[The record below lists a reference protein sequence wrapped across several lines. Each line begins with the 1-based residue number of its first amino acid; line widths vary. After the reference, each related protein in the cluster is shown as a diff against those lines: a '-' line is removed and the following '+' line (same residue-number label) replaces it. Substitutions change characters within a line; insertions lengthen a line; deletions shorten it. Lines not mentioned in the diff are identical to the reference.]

1 MRRFLLVLFLTPI
14 LAFAQEDN
22 ETASA
27 SLSEQ
32 INEFISIDGSANE
45 GLDVSDF
52 IRKFDQQ
59 QVEKNSI
66 KFCRILFNKTS
77 REFFRRY
84 TQEASFGEMLSKGN
98 YNCLTGTALYAL
110 LLDHFAIPYTIIETN
125 YHIFLMASTKD
136 GNVLFEATDPLNGFI
151 DNPSDIEKRIQQY
164 KLNSVQR
171 VASDTRKYY
180 AYNFS
185 LYKPVNLS
193 EIKGLLHYNLSIEAY
208 NGKHFEPAINHLEQA
223 TALYNSPRTYEF
235 STVMLLAVMESDI
248 EIALK
253 QTYIKRIQNIRK
265 KQLHAVASRNYTH

>member
-1 MRRFLLVLFLTPI
+1 MRGFLLVLFLTPV
-14 LAFAQEDN
+14 LGFAQGNN
-22 ETASA
+22 ETAGA
-27 SLSEQ
+27 SLSER
-32 INEFISIDGSANE
+32 INEFISVGGSANE
-45 GLDVSDF
+45 DLDVSDF
-52 IRKFDQQ
+52 IRKFDQK

-66 KFCRILFNKTS
+66 KFCRTLFNKTS

-84 TQEASFGEMLSKGN
+84 TQEASFGEMLSKGK

-110 LLDHFAIPYTIIETN
+110 LLEHFAIPYTIIETN
-125 YHIFLMASTKD
+125 YHIFLMASTAN
-136 GNVLFEATDPLNGFI
+136 GEVLFEATDPLNGFI
-151 DNPSDIEKRIQQY
+151 DNPRDIEKRIQQY
-164 KLNSVQR
+164 KLNSVQP

-208 NGKHFEPAINHLEQA
+208 NGKHFEPAINHLEKA

-235 STVMLLAVMESDI
+235 STVMLLAVMESNI
-248 EIALK
+248 ETALK
-253 QTYIKRIQNIRK
+253 QVYVKRVQDIRK